1 MLFILY
7 SILHEA
13 LRELRAGWIIEVG
26 KTVPVILSH
35 VDTGIISSGGGFGSD
50 AVCAV
55 VFTVIIVEFVG
66 TDAAATRHKISAVL
80 FQFNVS
86 EAHQVSGV
94 EAFTGQDSRHGIGMS
109 FPVRQGRMQ
118 V

>member
-1 MLFILY
+1 M
-7 SILHEA
+7 
-13 LRELRAGWIIEVG
+13 G
-26 KTVPVILSH
+26 KAVPVILSH
-35 VDTGIISSGGGFGSD
+35 VDAGIISSGGWFSSD

-55 VFTVIIVEFVG
+55 VLTVIIVEFVG
-66 TDAAATRHKISAVL
+66 TDAAAMRHKISAAL

-86 EAHQVSGV
+86 EAHQMSGV
-94 EAFTGQDSRHGIGMS
+94 EAFSGQDSHHGIRMS